1 MDTCVELRRRQTL
14 VALIGIKVVVVG
26 EIGVVVVGVTIWALW
41 TGRGEKVCLVESQR
55 GDGRHVHLRR
65 RESGPSA
72 VWATASVAE
81 AKNRGQSCLGGNTGL
96 LIDGPLSNCELFD
109 KLDN

>member
-1 MDTCVELRRRQTL
+1 MDGQRRERL
-14 VALIGIKVVVVG
+14 FGG
-26 EIGVVVVGVTIWALW
+26 E
-41 TGRGEKVCLVESQR
+41 RSQW